1 MFKTILGVLS
11 AIWSA
16 PSSQSN
22 GGGNVRCSGPGVG
35 DYGTYTEDEP
45 DTSED
50 TSCGSASGWGESR
63 Y

>member
-16 PSSQSN
+16 PSSHSN
-22 GGGNVRCSGPGVG
+22 GGGNVSFSGPGVG
-35 DYGTYTEDEP
+35 DYPPSPEDEP